1 MKVVIAGGGI
11 GGLTAA
17 LALHQRGVDV
27 QVYESV
33 RRLEPLGVGIN
44 ILPFSMAVLRDLGLL
59 DRLLE
64 LGLSNGELRF
74 YNRHGQLVWAE
85 TRGVDAGYGTPQL
98 SIHRGRLQM
107 VLLDAVVERLGPDA
121 VRTGCGLQGFESGDR
136 SVRIELADRASD
148 TTVHDEAD
156 LLIGADGI
164 HSFTRARLHPGEG
177 DPLWEGSLVWRGTT
191 VAPSFLSGRT
201 MIMAGHIPH
210 KFIAYPITA
219 PDAGGRQL
227 INWIAVLDWRS
238 QGLPAREDWTRQG
251 RYKDFLPRFE
261 GWRFDW
267 LDVPALIAG
276 ADAFYE
282 FPLVDRDPLP
292 RWTHGRV
299 TLLGDAAHPMYPV
312 GSNGA
317 SQAIID
323 AVTLADALADA
334 GDGGIDAALARYESV
349 RRPATAAIVAANRQ
363 QGAERILDLAEERAP
378 DGFTSIDDVFA
389 PGELQS
395 IADSYKQLIGLK
407 KPAAPESGDAAKQN

>member
-1 MKVVIAGGGI
+1 
-11 GGLTAA
+11 
-17 LALHQRGVDV
+17 
-27 QVYESV
+27 
-33 RRLEPLGVGIN
+33 
-44 ILPFSMAVLRDLGLL
+44 MAVLRDLGLL
-59 DRLLE
+59 DTLME

-121 VRTGCGLQGFESGDR
+121 VRTGCAVQGFESGDR
-136 SVRIELADRASD
+136 SVRIELADRAGG
-148 TTVHDEAD
+148 TTTADEAD

-164 HSFTRARLHPGEG
+164 HSLVRSHLYPGEG

-219 PDAGGRQL
+219 PDDAGRQL

-238 QGLPAREDWTRQG
+238 NGLPAREDWTRQG

-261 GWRFDW
+261 AWRFDW
-267 LDVPALIAG
+267 LDIPSLITG
-276 ADAFYE
+276 ADAFFE

-317 SQAIID
+317 SQAVID
-323 AVTLADALADA
+323 AVTLADALVAED
-334 GDGGIDAALARYESV
+334 GIDAALAHYESI

-378 DGFTSIDDVFA
+378 DGFASIDDVFA

-395 IADSYKQLIGLK
+395 IADSYKQLIGLQ
-407 KPAAPESGDAAKQN
+407 KPAQP